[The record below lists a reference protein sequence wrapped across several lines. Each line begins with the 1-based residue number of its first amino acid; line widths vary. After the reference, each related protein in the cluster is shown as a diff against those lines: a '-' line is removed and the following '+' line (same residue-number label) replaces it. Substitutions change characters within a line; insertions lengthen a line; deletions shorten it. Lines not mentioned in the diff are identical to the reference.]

1 MKLII
6 TGHSG
11 KDKRRIRAL
20 IEKHTD
26 LRVTKKYP
34 WLQEFIAGTMDCAIL
49 HPRTVLS
56 YPEISVEQ
64 GMREVDLIK
73 DNKVTVIFIESSK
86 KSSGAITLAEQ
97 AKLNKDIITLRMSHI
112 VFKHNMNILKER
124 LRTTLKGIWKDDVQE
139 Q

>member
-11 KDKRRIRAL
+11 TDKRRIRDL

-34 WLQEFIAGTMDCAIL
+34 WLQEFIAGTKECAIL

-56 YPEISVEQ
+56 YAEISVEQ
-64 GMREVDLIK
+64 GLREVEIIK
-73 DNKVTVIFIESSK
+73 DNKVVVIFIDSSRRSSK
-86 KSSGAITLAEQ
+86 AITLAEQ
-97 AKLNKDIITLRMSHI
+97 ARLNKDIVTLRMGHI
-112 VFKHNMNILKER
+112 VFKHNMNMLKER
-124 LRTTLKGIWKDDVQE
+124 LKVLLKGIWKDDVQE